1 MMHEHHAP
9 RPSGDGWSV
18 VTASNLLERLDLER
32 LDLTKRPAAD
42 SGRRAELGQFFTPIG
57 VARFM
62 ASMLQVREPPETLR
76 ILDPGAAA
84 AS

>member
-9 RPSGDGWSV
+9 RPSGDGWPV

-32 LDLTKRPAAD
+32 LDLTKRPAVD
-42 SGRRAELGQFFTPIG
+42 SGHRADLGQFFTPIG

-62 ASMLQVREPPETLR
+62 ASML
-76 ILDPGAAA
+76 
-84 AS
+84 